1 MNQLESTKLL
11 NELLQ
16 QDACDVLTWVKQ
28 VREGKLQSPINF
40 NWHGLAEAAAME
52 ARLNYGDNSPT
63 LNLSWAEVATSIYD
77 YLANLAGESA
87 GESFLISSMLLRVAM
102 IADFGAI
109 PGHPVLDIDQV
120 INWFF
125 DSLKM
130 SPDEAKQKAPNW
142 RNCSINE
149 IRELRKIKNRL
160 KVIFVLIDSGKLV
173 PNVELST
180 WLSLRSQLP

>member
-11 NELLQ
+11 NSLLQ
-16 QDACDVLTWVKQ
+16 QDASDVLAWAKQ

-52 ARLNYGDNSPT
+52 ARLNYGDDSPV
-63 LNLSWAEVATSIYD
+63 LNLSWAEVATSTYD
-77 YLANLAGESA
+77 YLAKLAGES
-87 GESFLISSMLLRVAM
+87 GESFLISSMLLRAAM
-102 IADFGAI
+102 IAESGAI
-109 PGHPVLDIDQV
+109 LGHPVLDIDRV

-125 DSLKM
+125 DGLKM
-130 SPDEAKQKAPNW
+130 SPDEAKQKATTW

-160 KVIFVLIDSGKLV
+160 KVISVLVDSGKLV
-173 PNVELST
+173 PNVELTT
-180 WLSLRSQLP
+180 WLSLQSQLP